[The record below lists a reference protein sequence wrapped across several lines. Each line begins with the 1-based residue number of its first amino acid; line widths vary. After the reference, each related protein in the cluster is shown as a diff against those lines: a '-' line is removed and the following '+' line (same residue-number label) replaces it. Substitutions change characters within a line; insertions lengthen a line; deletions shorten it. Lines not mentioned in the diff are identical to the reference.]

1 MATSHTSPVP
11 KKIHYLGGTVTSEGF
26 IPYLP
31 YEGYLLPVKLDIPGK
46 LPLAE
51 MKAPLPP
58 LRRKGHLVFALP
70 CGGEHVSHLK

>member
-1 MATSHTSPVP
+1 VPTSPVP

>member
-1 MATSHTSPVP
+1 MPTSPTSPTP
-11 KKIHYLGGTVTSEGF
+11 KKFQLIGGTTTSEGF

-70 CGGEHVSHLK
+70 GGGEHVSHLK

>member
-1 MATSHTSPVP
+1 MATSHTSPTP
-11 KKIHYLGGTVTSEGF
+11 KKIHHIGGTVTSEGF

>member
-1 MATSHTSPVP
+1 MPTSPVP

>member
-1 MATSHTSPVP
+1 MPTSPTP
-11 KKIHYLGGTVTSEGF
+11 KKIHHIGGTVTSEGF

-70 CGGEHVSHLK
+70 GGGEHVSHLK

>member
-1 MATSHTSPVP
+1 MATSRTP
-11 KKIHYLGGTVTSEGF
+11 KKIHYLGGTTTSEGF

-46 LPLAE
+46 LPVAE
-51 MKAPLPP
+51 MKRPLPP

-70 CGGEHVSHLK
+70 GGGEHVSHLK